1 MILQL
6 LINSYSILHLVHS
19 YLFIMYFIVVNFILN
34 EGKHLFIFV
43 LRDLTV
49 FVCVLD
55 KYKIYCIYRNLI
67 L

>member
-6 LINSYSILHLVHS
+6 LIDSYSILHLMHS
-19 YLFIMYFIVVNFILN
+19 YLFIMYFFVVNFILI
-34 EGKHLFIFV
+34 EGKQLFKLV

-49 FVCVLD
+49 FDCILS